1 MKCLGPWCSPD
12 KAGLCCSCS
21 LTDLGSQSAKE
32 ETGKIAKLE
41 IRTQISKS
49 KNLKGKVLEYQPQGV
64 WSIGV
69 LQLRGSFW
77 DFRGPQRL
85 SCDHILMGL
94 NGETR
99 RSLTE
104 DAQGFLNCIASLL
117 SLLLTT
123 FHSFF
128 MTSWY
133 TLHIIPDADLILF
146 PPSYHKYVFQI

>member
-1 MKCLGPWCSPD
+1 MSHLFPTTRRLLTLMTLSQWSGTMTNSVASVTFCMSTVQLSSKSGAIWVKCLGPWCSPD

-49 KNLKGKVLEYQPQGV
+49 KNLKGKVIEYQRQGV

-69 LQLRGSFW
+69 LRLQGSFW

-85 SCDHILMGL
+85 SCTYWWGWMVRQEG
-94 NGETR
+94 
-99 RSLTE
+99 
-104 DAQGFLNCIASLL
+104 ALL
-117 SLLLTT
+117 KTHRVS
-123 FHSFF
+123 
-128 MTSWY
+128 
-133 TLHIIPDADLILF
+133 
-146 PPSYHKYVFQI
+146 